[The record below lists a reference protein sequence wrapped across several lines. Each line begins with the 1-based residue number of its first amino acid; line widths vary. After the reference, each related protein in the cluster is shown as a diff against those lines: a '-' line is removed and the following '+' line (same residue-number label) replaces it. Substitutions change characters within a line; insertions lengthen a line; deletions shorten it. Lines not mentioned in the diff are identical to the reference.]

1 MNTQGP
7 QKQAVSPEDIKL
19 GESLVRKAFADARS
33 EDMEDL
39 GIMIVPG
46 FQSVHADGARDR
58 QSEIELFKKL
68 DIKDFT
74 LSDFKVTRVGP
85 ALIVTYFLAVA
96 ETIEGKRLSAKPAA
110 RLSVWLE
117 TDSGWKWIAHANL
130 KPLE

>member
-1 MNTQGP
+1 MNNEGQ
-7 QKQAVSPEDIKL
+7 QNQIASPEDVRL

-33 EDMEDL
+33 EDVEDL
-39 GIMIVPG
+39 GKMIAPG
-46 FQSVHADGARDR
+46 FQSVHVDGARDR
-58 QSEIELFKKL
+58 QAEIELFKGL
-68 DIKDFT
+68 DIHDYT

-96 ETIEGKRLSAKPAA
+96 ETIDGKRLSAKPSA